1 MSLPTGYLWGSYTF
15 TGKGAAV
22 DHIYQ
27 PAIVQNPT
35 FNDGDSDGP
44 FIAFFYGETTG
55 TFNANGVNTVTNNVF
70 ALDPFL
76 TRTQAAHLRTRPW
89 ARPTIRVMRRAAS
102 ASRTESGTST
112 RTSACRPPST
122 RSRPILPIMA
132 GARTPRQFI

>member
-76 TRTQAAHLRTRPW
+76 LTSFGPVSGGTQTVQKIPEHYALQATG
-89 ARPTIRVMRRAAS
+89 S
-102 ASRTESGTST
+102 AGPGIAIVEG
-112 RTSACRPPST
+112 
-122 RSRPILPIMA
+122 
-132 GARTPRQFI
+132 